1 MDWARKKD
9 VQRDAPIAWSTLARK
24 SKGDFM
30 KDSLSRILKER
41 EAKKGHLEIVRV
53 GLCLSKVLS
62 PGFLAKDS

>member
-1 MDWARKKD
+1 
-9 VQRDAPIAWSTLARK
+9 
-24 SKGDFM
+24 M